1 METEK
6 DENSKNETESIFVN
20 PQDEKGNT
28 KLQSENVLLAP
39 KVTLSVP
46 QEGENES
53 FEVQLMINE
62 EDEYVRGLVRL
73 SDLQQDS
80 NIRENRT
87 VNIEERLFEEQLILT
102 GQKEELDKEV
112 TRLQV
117 RQTSF
122 NHEQKLFA
130 KEKDLEE
137 REKKLYKVEKDV
149 ELKTA
154 IALWVKSGNRGNL
167 KCLKVNNHFV
177 LIFHRQIFISFLSD
191 AKMPKVCD

>member
-6 DENSKNETESIFVN
+6 DENSKNEAESIFAN

-102 GQKEELDKEV
+102 
-112 TRLQV
+112 
-117 RQTSF
+117 
-122 NHEQKLFA
+122 
-130 KEKDLEE
+130 
-137 REKKLYKVEKDV
+137 
-149 ELKTA
+149 
-154 IALWVKSGNRGNL
+154 KS
-167 KCLKVNNHFV
+167 V
-177 LIFHRQIFISFLSD
+177 L
-191 AKMPKVCD
+191 

>member
-1 METEK
+1 MDWTHFPFQAEMETEK
-6 DENSKNETESIFVN
+6 DENSKNEAESIFAN

-102 GQKEELDKEV
+102 DQKEELDKEV

-122 NHEQKLFA
+122 NHKQKLFA
-130 KEKDLEE
+130 KEKDL
-137 REKKLYKVEKDV
+137 
-149 ELKTA
+149 A
-154 IALWVKSGNRGNL
+154 
-167 KCLKVNNHFV
+167 
-177 LIFHRQIFISFLSD
+177 
-191 AKMPKVCD
+191 